1 VFLIQ
6 HGSVS
11 RERKIKENEG
21 NMTKNYLVWVLCFL
35 LAACASTTKL
45 TGKNEADIRA
55 ISFDSTVKV
64 PPKAYYHGPAQ
75 SAGAAFGVIGVL
87 LTEAIKTND
96 QLITDYMKNNG
107 IDIGSIVLEE
117 FQSQVKKH
125 PKFLDKKFTTA
136 AADADARF
144 EVEVKIYGI
153 SQTHG
158 FSSEYRPILGVTGRL
173 MSAKGEK
180 LWERYD
186 YLTARNDSLPGRSF
200 EEYLEDPR
208 NMREAYEK
216 MSEGVVSLLMEN
228 L

>member
-1 VFLIQ
+1 MRRFPVPMLILDSRLRPSLFVPAARNRTACRSPLLPDVSLPVFLPADDDRYDRFDRIL
-6 HGSVS
+6 GS
-11 RERKIKENEG
+11 R
-21 NMTKNYLVWVLCFL
+21 
-35 LAACASTTKL
+35 
-45 TGKNEADIRA
+45 
-55 ISFDSTVKV
+55 
-64 PPKAYYHGPAQ
+64 
-75 SAGAAFGVIGVL
+75 
-87 LTEAIKTND
+87 
-96 QLITDYMKNNG
+96 
-107 IDIGSIVLEE
+107 
-117 FQSQVKKH
+117 
-125 PKFLDKKFTTA
+125 A
-136 AADADARF
+136 AADADGRF
-144 EVEVKIYGI
+144 EVEVKVYGI
-153 SQTHG
+153 TQTHG